1 MNLRATDIYIKL
13 TTLASRTCAIC
24 YLSTTPHRL
33 NCGAHFLCFSPKNES
48 VFDANWWQVQPRM
61 CDKPIK
67 CSPSS
72 EKVKFSVS
80 FAKDKAEVNC
90 LWHTASSDVREII
103 KVLETVWTDR
113 ANGLGFVSAPV
124 CFDSRY
130 RDVSQM
136 FEILERKYLHIE
148 RMSVKELSNGY
159 FECF

>member
-1 MNLRATDIYIKL
+1 M
-13 TTLASRTCAIC
+13 
-24 YLSTTPHRL
+24 
-33 NCGAHFLCFSPKNES
+33 
-48 VFDANWWQVQPRM
+48 
-61 CDKPIK
+61 
-67 CSPSS
+67 
-72 EKVKFSVS
+72 
-80 FAKDKAEVNC
+80 
-90 LWHTASSDVREII
+90 
-103 KVLETVWTDR
+103 LETVWTDR